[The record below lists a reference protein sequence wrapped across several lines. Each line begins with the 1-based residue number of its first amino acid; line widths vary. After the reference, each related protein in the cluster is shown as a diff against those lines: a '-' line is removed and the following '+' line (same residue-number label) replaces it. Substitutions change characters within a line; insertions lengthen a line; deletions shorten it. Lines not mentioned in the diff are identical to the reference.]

1 MKRFAKYA
9 AFVTFA
15 ALMSCQ
21 RDGLVPDSKEVDV
34 TFQINVPE
42 ALATKATTL
51 GSGAEATQLYYA
63 VYKGTSDDEGQSVV
77 RIEPMNTPAQPL
89 TLVNGTAAVSLK
101 LVKNYKY
108 DIVFWA
114 QSPDGPYAFD
124 KDNATITVTDA
135 YTGNANDESRDAF
148 FAFVDDYVVTSQA
161 TTVSL
166 FRPFAQINFCTDDY
180 SRVTDL
186 NHAITSTVEVAK
198 AEVPSVLNLITGALT
213 TPVAVNFVATQV
225 PAATGE
231 TVDVTVD
238 GVMTT
243 YSNVAMNY
251 ILASE
256 ESVNL
261 TDLTATFNYNN
272 DNVVV
277 SVPNLPYQR
286 NWRTNVFGSLFTV
299 DAVFNIEV
307 APVFPNDHNKD
318 YE

>member
-1 MKRFAKYA
+1 MFFKYA
-9 AFVTFA
+9 VVLLTIS

-21 RDGLVPDSKEVDV
+21 KDGITADSDKVDV

-42 ALATKATTL
+42 ALATKTTTL
-51 GSGAEATQLYYA
+51 GVGAQATQLYYA
-63 VYKGTSDDEGQSVV
+63 VYKGTSDEDGHSVE
-77 RIEPMNTPAQPL
+77 RIEPMDTPAQPL
-89 TLVNGTAAVSLK
+89 TLVSGKAVVSLN

-114 QSPDGPYAFD
+114 QAPNAPYAFD
-124 KDNATITVTDA
+124 KEEATVTVTDA
-135 YTGNANDESRDAF
+135 YAGNANDESRDAF
-148 FAFVDDYVVTSQA
+148 FAFVDDYVVKTEA
-161 TTVSL
+161 TDVFL

-180 SRVTDL
+180 ARVTDL
-186 NHAITSTVEVAK
+186 NHTVTSAVEVER
-198 AEVPSVLNLITGALT
+198 AEVPSVLNLITGEVS
-213 TPVAVNFVATQV
+213 TPVAVNFVATSV

-231 TVDVTVD
+231 TVDVTVN
-238 GVMTT
+238 GTRTT

-261 TDLTATFNYNN
+261 TELTATFNYNN
-272 DNVVV
+272 DQVVV

-286 NWRTNVFGSLFTV
+286 NWRTNVFGSLFTA
-299 DAVFNIEV
+299 DAIFNIEV
-307 APVFPNDHNKD
+307 APVFPNDHNKE